1 MNSTGDQVKGTI
13 LAVDDTPANLHLLGG
28 ILLSSG
34 YHVQVAEDG
43 ESALKL
49 VHSMSFDLILLD
61 IQLPDIDG
69 FEVCRLLKADPQTHE
84 IPVIF
89 ISAYADTSTVLRGF
103 DLGGVDYITKPFQVK
118 EVLAR
123 VANHL
128 TLVRQRKQ
136 IEALWEQDRQRYEM
150 LDQMKNR
157 FIQMATHDLRN
168 PLNII
173 LGYAVLLE
181 DVEVSERDA
190 EFVRQAA
197 HELQRSTDKMRTLVT
212 DMLDLARLE
221 VRAQLTKTPISVT
234 TFLERSLVGFQT
246 LANQKQIV
254 LKCIPPAEDITVLG
268 DVDRIERVID
278 NLLSNAIKYTPPG
291 GHVEVTAL
299 ANSEQVTIQVSDTG
313 LGIPEE
319 EMPRLFEAFFR
330 SASPEHLKIEG
341 TGLGLSIVK
350 SIVEQHGGQVSATS
364 QFGKGST
371 FSFTLPLLA
380 QDTVRSDAER
390 LIP

>member
-1 MNSTGDQVKGTI
+1 MISTGDQDKETI

-28 ILLSSG
+28 ILLSRG
-34 YHVQVAEDG
+34 YNVQVAEDG
-43 ESALKL
+43 ESAFKL
-49 VHSMSFDLILLD
+49 ARSMPFDLILLD

-69 FEVCRLLKADPQTHE
+69 FEVCRQLKADPQTRE

-89 ISAYADTSTVLRGF
+89 ISAYADMSNVLRGF

-136 IEALWEQDRQRYEM
+136 IKALWEQDRQRYEV

-168 PLNII
+168 PLNVI

-181 DVEVSERDA
+181 GVEVSARDA

-197 HELQRSTDKMRTLVT
+197 HELQRSTEKMRTLVT
-212 DMLDLARLE
+212 DMLDLARME
-221 VRAQLTKTPISVT
+221 VRAQLAMLPISLS
-234 TFLERSLVGFQT
+234 TFLEQSLVGFQT
-246 LANQKQIV
+246 LADQKQIA
-254 LKCIPPAEDITVLG
+254 LTYTAPAEDITVLA
-268 DVDRIERVID
+268 DVSRIERVID
-278 NLLSNAIKYTPPG
+278 NLLSNAIKYTPAG
-291 GHVEVTAL
+291 GRVTVTAHL
-299 ANSEQVTIQVSDTG
+299 DHDQAVIEVCDTG

-330 SASPEHLKIEG
+330 STSSEHQKIEG

-364 QFGKGST
+364 ELGQGST
-371 FSFTLPLLA
+371 FRFTLPLSPA
-380 QDTVRSDAER
+380 AR
-390 LIP
+390 